1 MTGEVHNEHI
11 NWKRTQVTYN
21 NTTTILST
29 QQKHINLKRTKVTG
43 SEHREFRKDPE
54 SKSEEN
60 RDIFFPAN

>member
-29 QQKHINLKRTKVTG
+29 QQKHINLKRTKVSG
-43 SEHREFRKDPE
+43 SEHREFRTDPE
-54 SKSEEN
+54 TKSEEN